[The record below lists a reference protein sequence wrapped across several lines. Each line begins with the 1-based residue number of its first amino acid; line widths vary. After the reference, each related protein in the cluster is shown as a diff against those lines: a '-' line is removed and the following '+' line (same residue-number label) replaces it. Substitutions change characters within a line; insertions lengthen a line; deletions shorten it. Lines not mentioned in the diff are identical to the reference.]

1 MNWQK
6 IAVILLFLFMAICGV
21 GGVML
26 VGYSVI
32 VHAR

>member
-6 IAVILLFLFMAICGV
+6 IAVTLLFLFMAIGGV

-32 VHAR
+32 IHAR